1 MFRAKTDEK
10 ESGIT
15 TQELYEQLGTT
26 DMLELESEESDAQTR
41 NQQEKGLKY

>member
-10 ESGIT
+10 ESGIA
-15 TQELYEQLGTT
+15 TQKPYEQLGTT
-26 DMLELESEESDAQTR
+26 DMPELESEESDAQTR